1 MKKRH
6 FESGT
11 NDDGSQQ
18 LADADGAD
26 GLPTNERYVVVDVKN
41 KELNSYN
48 VLNILFESRLI
59 LFL

>member
-26 GLPTNERYVVVDVKN
+26 GLPTNERYVVDVKY